1 METFPKRGSLV
12 LVGVHNEGRFVG
24 TLVDRSDGFVML
36 ANVRQ
41 MNGRRDHRVVDG
53 GAHVREVDLLKNFNS
68 TGVPSWIA
76 YRASWFTKC
85 VVDEKE

>member
-1 METFPKRGSLV
+1 
-12 LVGVHNEGRFVG
+12 
-24 TLVDRSDGFVML
+24 
-36 ANVRQ
+36 
-41 MNGRRDHRVVDG
+41 
-53 GAHVREVDLLKNFNS
+53 VDLLKNFNS